1 MNFDDREELSV
12 LAGEYVLGQL
22 SPPDRDT
29 FERELAKNRE
39 LARSVAFWQD
49 RLLEIAPAPEPVAPA
64 PELWQRIVRDL
75 PDTVPKPARSGLW
88 SSLGFWRL
96 FSLASLASAAAGI
109 MLAWSVFFTGS
120 QPAVF
125 TPRYLAVLQGSSDKR
140 PDWLVE
146 VGANDTVRLTP
157 LAHPLVGPRQALELW
172 TKPEGA
178 SGPVSLGLVSANQR
192 TIIPAPR
199 LPSFGANQFFAISL
213 EPESGSPTGSPTGPV
228 LATGESV
235 QL

>member
-12 LAGEYVLGQL
+12 LAGEYVLGLL
-22 SPPDRDT
+22 SPQDRDS
-29 FERELAKNRE
+29 FELELAKNRE

-49 RLLEIAPAPEPVAPA
+49 RLLEMAPAPEPVTPA
-64 PELWQRIVRDL
+64 PELWPRIVRDL
-75 PDTVPKPARSGLW
+75 SDKPLRPARPGLW

-96 FSLASLASAAAGI
+96 LSLASLASAAAAI
-109 MLAWSVFFTGS
+109 VLAWSVFSTGS

-125 TPRYLAVLQGSSDKR
+125 NARYMAVLQGSNDKQ

-146 VGANDTVRLTP
+146 VGSNDTVRLTP
-157 LAHPLVGPRQALELW
+157 LTHTAVGPRQALELW

-178 SGPVSLGLVSANQR
+178 TAPVSLGLVAADQR
-192 TIIPAPR
+192 TIIPAPK
-199 LPSFGANQFFAISL
+199 LPSFGTNQFFAISV

-228 LATGESV
+228 LAAGESV
-235 QL
+235 QI